1 MSNQGN
7 KHLSY
12 GLTKR
17 MKADGIAIS
26 KKRKFHT
33 NSLGFN
39 DDSDDNDDDD
49 LAAHQDASRRRSMAA
64 LAAATE
70 KGEASIYDYD
80 GLYETWQKKKE
91 NEHEIP
97 DPGQGETKKSRYVEK
112 LLSTAKNRKR
122 ELESTWDK
130 KRAKELREEELANQ
144 ELYQGKEQFVTEAYR
159 KKLQEQQ
166 RWREA
171 QERMEEQERDVT
183 QMDKVGFSGSSAA
196 LLRNVIHGN
205 TNQQELDASYSPPK
219 EMNEAN
225 VVPPPST
232 IISQGQTNST
242 TFNIGKGGVSKERFP
257 SSASKLQAEEIKAND
272 WKAERIALLQ
282 QRESKLAAA
291 RDRYFARINLVS

>member
-7 KHLSY
+7 KRLSY

-17 MKADGIAIS
+17 TKADGIALA
-26 KKRKFHT
+26 KKRKSYT

-39 DDSDDNDDDD
+39 GDSDDDDD

-91 NEHEIP
+91 KEHESSA
-97 DPGQGETKKSRYVEK
+97 PGQGETKRSRYVEK
-112 LLSTAKNRKR
+112 LLSTAQHRKR

-144 ELYQGKEQFVTEAYR
+144 ELYHGKEQFVTEAYR
-159 KKLQEQQ
+159 KKLQEQH

-171 QERMEEQERDVT
+171 QERMEKQERDVT
-183 QMDKVGFSGSSAA
+183 QMDKVGFFGSSAG

-205 TNQQELDASYSPPK
+205 TNQQEPVASYSPPK
-219 EMNEAN
+219 ETNESN

-232 IISQGQTNST
+232 TISQRQTNST
-242 TFNIGKGGVSKERFP
+242 FNIVKGGGFKERFP
-257 SSASKLQAEEIKAND
+257 SSTSKVQTEEIRVDD
-272 WKAERIALLQ
+272 WKAERIKILQ

-291 RDRYFARINLVS
+291 RDRYFTRINLVS